1 MLHFDYYSWLF
12 TLSTPALLAVCFGSL
27 GVVSA
32 AASAGSAGVARL
44 WPARPGSTVIGTLL
58 TGLLVPTAVI
68 IGFISSDI
76 WTQNARAE
84 AAVERE
90 GIAAAEAQR
99 ILGALPATLAT
110 PIQTALLV
118 YVHSAI
124 QDEWPAMA
132 HRTSSPNTGRAFT
145 QLREALWAS
154 RQESAQAP
162 RTTSTTSTTSADVRR
177 IDAPQHI
184 AHELDELEKR
194 LDTIDNARAT
204 RLQLAKRQLSGV
216 KLAAM
221 AWLLFT
227 NAFVIAELHRSAT
240 RERRIALALFTA
252 GFGVIFF
259 LLVLHDRP
267 FAGSVTIGAETLS
280 ALVDCTLP

>member
-44 WPARPGSTVIGTLL
+44 WPARPGAAVIGTLL

-99 ILGALPATLAT
+99 ILDALPTSLAT

-132 HRTSSPNTGRAFT
+132 HRASSPKTGRAFT

-154 RQESAQAP
+154 RHESAQAT
-162 RTTSTTSTTSADVRR
+162 RTTSADVRR

-204 RLQLAKRQLSGV
+204 RLPLAKRQLSGV

-227 NAFVIAELHRSAT
+227 NAFVIAELHRSAA
-240 RERRIALALFTA
+240 RERRIALTLFTA
-252 GFGVIFF
+252 GFGMIFF

-267 FAGSVTIGAETLS
+267 FAGSVTIGSEALS

>member
-32 AASAGSAGVARL
+32 AASAGSASVARL
-44 WPARPGSTVIGTLL
+44 WPARPGATVIGTLL

-99 ILGALPATLAT
+99 ILDALPARLAT
-110 PIQTALLV
+110 PVQTALLV

-132 HRTSSPNTGRAFT
+132 HRTSSPNTGRAFA
-145 QLREALWAS
+145 QLREALWVS

-162 RTTSTTSTTSADVRR
+162 RTTSATLADVRR

-240 RERRIALALFTA
+240 RERRIALTLFTA
-252 GFGVIFF
+252 GFGMIFF

-267 FAGSVTIGAETLS
+267 FAGSVTIGAEALS

>member
-1 MLHFDYYSWLF
+1 MLHFDYYNWLF
-12 TLSTPALLAVCFGSL
+12 TLSTPALLAVCFSSL

-32 AASAGSAGVARL
+32 AASAGSACVARL
-44 WPARPGSTVIGTLL
+44 WPARPGATIIGTLL

-99 ILGALPATLAT
+99 ILDALPASLAA
-110 PIQTALLV
+110 PIRTALLV

-124 QDEWPAMA
+124 HDEWPAMA

-154 RQESAQAP
+154 RQESAQAS
-162 RTTSTTSTTSADVRR
+162 RSALADVRR

-227 NAFVIAELHRSAT
+227 NAFVIAELHRSAA
-240 RERRIALALFTA
+240 RERRIALTLFTV
-252 GFGVIFF
+252 GFGMIFF

-267 FAGSVTIGAETLS
+267 FAGSVTIGAEALS
-280 ALVDCTLP
+280 ALVDCTPQP

>member
-1 MLHFDYYSWLF
+1 MRHFDYYSWLF
-12 TLSTPALLAVCFGSL
+12 TLSTPALLAVCFVSL
-27 GVVSA
+27 GLVSA
-32 AASAGSAGVARL
+32 AASAGSAGLARL
-44 WPARPGSTVIGTLL
+44 WPIRPGANIIGTLL

-90 GIAAAEAQR
+90 GIAAAEALR
-99 ILGALPATLAT
+99 ILDALPISLAS
-110 PIQTALLV
+110 PIRTALLA
-118 YVHSAI
+118 YVHSAVE
-124 QDEWPAMA
+124 DEWPAMA
-132 HRTSSPNTGRAFT
+132 QRSASPVTGRDFT
-145 QLREALWAS
+145 QLREALWAA
-154 RQESAQAP
+154 RPQTATAP
-162 RTTSTTSTTSADVRR
+162 PITSADVRR

-184 AHELDELEKR
+184 AHEFDELAKR
-194 LDTIDNARAT
+194 LDTIENARAT

-227 NAFVIAELHRSAT
+227 NAFVIAELHRAAA
-240 RERRIALALFTA
+240 RERRIALTLFTA
-252 GFGVIFF
+252 GFGMIFF

-267 FAGSVTIGAETLS
+267 FAGSVTISASTLS
-280 ALVDCTLP
+280 ALVD

>member
-1 MLHFDYYSWLF
+1 MFHFDYYSWLF
-12 TLSTPALLAVCFGSL
+12 TLSNSALLAVCFASL
-27 GVVSA
+27 GIVSA
-32 AASAGSAGVARL
+32 GASAGSAMLARL
-44 WPARPGSTVIGTLL
+44 WPTRPGASIIGTLL

-90 GIAAAEAQR
+90 GIAAAEALR
-99 ILGALPATLAT
+99 ILDALPAKLAT

-118 YVHSAI
+118 YARSAVE
-124 QDEWPAMA
+124 DEWPAMA
-132 HRTSSPNTGRAFT
+132 QRQSSPQTGRAFA
-145 QLREALWAS
+145 QLRESLWAARYDS
-154 RQESAQAP
+154 TQQAP
-162 RTTSTTSTTSADVRR
+162 RGAAPADVRR

-184 AHELDELEKR
+184 AHEFDELEKR
-194 LDTIDNARAT
+194 LDAIENARAT
-204 RLQLAKRQLSGV
+204 RLQLAKRQLSGI

-227 NAFVIAELHRSAT
+227 NAFVIAELHRGAA

-252 GFGVIFF
+252 GFGMIFF

-267 FAGSVTIGAETLS
+267 FAGSVTIGADALS
-280 ALVDCTLP
+280 ALLACPPPGQ